1 MLEAV
6 MQGKGVENGNTN
18 MLLVIGSLCH
28 LNTSIMLSYI
38 HWTNDTASIVS
49 RVQRSTQLT
58 ISHFGDETF
67 QTVSCTG
74 TNSNLVPNNIK
85 NIPTLI

>member
-38 HWTNDTASIVS
+38 H
-49 RVQRSTQLT
+49 
-58 ISHFGDETF
+58 
-67 QTVSCTG
+67 
-74 TNSNLVPNNIK
+74 
-85 NIPTLI
+85 